1 MCLRLTT
8 ASSPAATEVVHMT
21 KTLTSFISGG
31 TSSLIY
37 SFTNA
42 TTMLTSSDMRLTGV
56 QSVAAM
62 TPVLTSS
69 ISMPN
74 ASSSDTSSASSTAV
88 SESLSSQTCG
98 EWGDGAGP
106 CTRPY
111 GSPNTAPSSVSS
123 LESAFGGLQTVM
135 LTTSASNA
143 TFVAGP
149 IAGTDMS
156 SCGPTATVY
165 VTVTASDNLSP
176 ASAGSTVHGTST
188 TVGFATLTLTAS
200 NGGPLTTT
208 QTVQWSNTSTVAA
221 TQVVTSINGTL
232 TTLSRAN
239 FTITMPLTTV
249 NDSMTRTSILQSPTS
264 PVGVSA
270 SGGEQAIPKPLGASS
285 SGGSG
290 VYCAVMLATLVMM
303 LI

>member
-1 MCLRLTT
+1 
-8 ASSPAATEVVHMT
+8 MT
-21 KTLTSFISGG
+21 KTLTTFVSGG

-37 SFTNA
+37 SFTN
-42 TTMLTSSDMRLTGV
+42 TTMPTTTAMDSTGV
-56 QSVAAM
+56 QSVAAI
-62 TPVLTSS
+62 TSSLTSS
-69 ISMPN
+69 VSMPN
-74 ASSSDTSSASSTAV
+74 ASSSGT
-88 SESLSSQTCG
+88 QTCG

-123 LESAFGGLQTVM
+123 LESAFGGLQTVAM
-135 LTTSASNA
+135 VPSAS
-143 TFVAGP
+143 TETIFDGP

-156 SCGPTATVY
+156 NCGPTATVY
-165 VTVTASDNLSP
+165 VTITASDNLTP
-176 ASAGSTVHGTST
+176 ASAGSTVYGTST
-188 TVGFATLTLTAS
+188 VVGFATLTMTAS

-208 QTVQWSNTSTVAA
+208 QTVPWSNTSTVDA
-221 TQVVTSINGTL
+221 TQVVTSVNGTL

-249 NDSMTRTSILQSPTS
+249 NGSMTRTSILQSPTS

-285 SGGSG
+285 GGGSG
-290 VYCAVMLATLVMM
+290 VYCAVMLATLVMV
-303 LI
+303 LT